1 MLRLDRQNIFQ
12 VNPVLFLVMCLM
24 ITNISIGQE
33 IVINEFL
40 ARNDTLFQ
48 IRTVNLMIGLSYLI
62 IARVLFPC
70 RDIFYVMMVR
80 NSKNGLFPIPVLK
93 LEDS

>member
-40 ARNDTLFQ
+40 ARNDTTVSDQDGEFDDWIELFNNSSGTISLQ
-48 IRTVNLMIGLSYLI
+48 GYFLSDDGEELHM
-62 IARVLFPC
+62 REKP
-70 RDIFYVMMVR
+70 
-80 NSKNGLFPIPVLK
+80 N
-93 LEDS
+93 